1 MSLSLSL
8 FDLLP
13 CPRQIFEH
21 FHSVIG
27 QIVMQGVVPDHL
39 QIAVEAPKKNCI
51 KTSDLWISF
60 VRFMLRGLKPT
71 TFWTARHQQQHNL
84 SQETS
89 WIHIYHFHPRRC
101 GSARHVDRSP
111 SIAEVSHSCNSL
123 QLQFHCIPWPIGDVS
138 CKVNSEYLYFN
149 ENFGS
154 AWMEVSSKRPI
165 SIQPIM
171 GSNLAPLLLQVTLII
186 YIYHHYSN
194 IITLIYVYKTGVT
207 LIMNAY

>member
-1 MSLSLSL
+1 M
-8 FDLLP
+8 D
-13 CPRQIFEH
+13 
-21 FHSVIG
+21 
-27 QIVMQGVVPDHL
+27 IVCAIHAKGS
-39 QIAVEAPKKNCI
+39 
-51 KTSDLWISF
+51 KTHKFLD
-60 VRFMLRGLKPT
+60 GKT
-71 TFWTARHQQQHNL
+71 TQQQHNL

-89 WIHIYHFHPRRC
+89 WIHISHFHPRRC
-101 GSARHVDRSP
+101 GNARHVDRSP

-123 QLQFHCIPWPIGDVS
+123 QLQFHCIPWPIGDVT

-149 ENFGS
+149 ENCGS
-154 AWMEVSSKRPI
+154 ARMEVSSKCPI